1 MKVVLVLDLPDPYEP
16 DDGEITEEDILD
28 LEDSL
33 VDNGVEE

>member
-1 MKVVLVLDLPDPYEP
+1 MKMVLILNIPDPYEP
-16 DDGEITEEDILD
+16 EDDEITEEDILD